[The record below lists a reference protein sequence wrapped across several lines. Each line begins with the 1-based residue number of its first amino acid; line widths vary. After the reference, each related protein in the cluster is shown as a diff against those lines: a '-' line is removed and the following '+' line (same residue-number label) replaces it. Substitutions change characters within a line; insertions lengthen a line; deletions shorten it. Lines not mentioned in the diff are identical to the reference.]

1 MTLYLVHH
9 GDAVGP
15 DVDPM
20 RPLSARGRRE
30 VESLASRAAA
40 HGVKPDVI
48 WHSGKLRARQTA
60 ELFRRACQPLATCA
74 AARGLQPDDPPGW
87 AIDLLMEETRRIML
101 VGHMPHLPRLLRL
114 LVAGTPDADRPDFP
128 PHGIVELV
136 GEQEKEK
143 EEKKEKEELGR
154 VRAKWVEV
162 WRASNIADLALGES

>member
-1 MTLYLVHH
+1 MRLYLVHH

-20 RPLSARGRRE
+20 RPLSTQGRVD
-30 VESLASRAAA
+30 VESLAGRAAA

-60 ELFRRACQPLATCA
+60 ELFRRTCQPLAECA

-87 AIDLLMEETRRIML
+87 AVDLLIEEPRSIML

-114 LVAGTPDADRPDFP
+114 LVAGTPSVEAPDFP

-136 GEQEKEK
+136 ET
-143 EEKKEKEELGR
+143 EEKK
-154 VRAKWVEV
+154 WIEV
-162 WRASNIADLALGES
+162 WRAAGD